1 MKCIGLIYDCYNT
14 VNIRRGRNIRHVK
27 DARHPPREGWVTS
40 CWKDAWN
47 TAAAT
52 VSRSPSSEQDSC
64 WSNSCGVCH
73 PLQKVQTSKNFFVF
87 YNLIEKIEIEKYL
100 KLNNAE
106 KLIIPN
112 IPTVL
117 TALFDRLHEKS
128 LDSFISTDNFLSG
141 RPSGRRKNLV
151 QAKRVIGSS
160 RAGCR
165 GNTIVPSVI

>member
-1 MKCIGLIYDCYNT
+1 MRC
-14 VNIRRGRNIRHVK
+14 V
-27 DARHPPREGWVTS
+27 
-40 CWKDAWN
+40 
-47 TAAAT
+47 
-52 VSRSPSSEQDSC
+52 PSITKS
-64 WSNSCGVCH
+64 SN
-73 PLQKVQTSKNFFVF
+73 LKKFFVF

-128 LDSFISTDNFLSG
+128 LDSVISTDNFLSG
-141 RPSGRRKNLV
+141 RPSRRLKNLM

-165 GNTIVPSVI
+165 DNTIVPAVI